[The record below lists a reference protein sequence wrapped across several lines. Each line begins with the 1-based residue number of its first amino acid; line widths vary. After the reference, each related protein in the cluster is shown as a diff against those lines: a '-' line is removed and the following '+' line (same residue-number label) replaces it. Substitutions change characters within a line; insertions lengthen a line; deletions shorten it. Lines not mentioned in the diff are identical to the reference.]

1 MKVRIEDPAW
11 PQVGSVSEQ
20 GQISIPS
27 MIRAK
32 LKIKRGTLVKIRCTE
47 KTIVLTPIKPFEE
60 LRGALKKYIQ

>member
-1 MKVRIEDPAW
+1 
-11 PQVGSVSEQ
+11 
-20 GQISIPS
+20 